1 VSAIAFLIAS
11 STGLD
16 WMVCGCVGLVLTS
29 VGTYRTVTRRFG
41 WGPSDT

>member
-1 VSAIAFLIAS
+1 VTNFIGVLAS

-16 WMVCGCVGLVLTS
+16 WMICGCVGMVATT
-29 VGTYRTVTRRFG
+29 VGTYRMLTRRFG